1 MSRYILSVQKD
12 IVTKW
17 LELGEQEAAEYSIK
31 AFALCFATH
40 HPREA
45 MNAYLEKR
53 ETALLGTRTY
63 LPSAGWPPTT
73 ACRRL
78 PASAASLHRAPA

>member
-1 MSRYILSVQKD
+1 MNQAAVETARGFLGMSRYILSVQKD

-53 ETALLGTRTY
+53 EPRF
-63 LPSAGWPPTT
+63 
-73 ACRRL
+73 
-78 PASAASLHRAPA
+78 